1 MFEAVNRVDGAK
13 KVEGNNGGVGCGGC
27 AGKAGARQLEVSLRA
42 VGQAMLD
49 LQQLWVELA
58 PHSPW

>member
-1 MFEAVNRVDGAK
+1 MDCRMSLELRVC
-13 KVEGNNGGVGCGGC
+13 VRCC

-42 VGQAMLD
+42 VGQAMME
-49 LQQLWVELA
+49 LQALWIELA

>member
-1 MFEAVNRVDGAK
+1 MGACQQ
-13 KVEGNNGGVGCGGC
+13 GVGCGGC

-42 VGQAMLD
+42 VGGAMQD